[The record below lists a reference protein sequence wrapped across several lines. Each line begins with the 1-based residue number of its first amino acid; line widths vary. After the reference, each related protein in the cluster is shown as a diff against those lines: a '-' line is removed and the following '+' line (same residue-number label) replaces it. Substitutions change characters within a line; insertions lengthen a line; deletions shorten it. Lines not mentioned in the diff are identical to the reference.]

1 VEKNQKQRQYHDTH
15 NNADTTPVF
24 LREQDTE
31 EIVPGV
37 PIIRSNTP
45 RPSSFE
51 AMLAS
56 AGHIQ
61 KPLHGDSL
69 EMETG
74 ALPRGFPAKAPSAPP
89 LPEEL
94 VDDVDVGGGQ
104 NQILGLSF
112 ADAPSRTEE
121 SSAGSCP
128 HPHRSDLSLPV
139 PTADQT
145 DFVWLFEYGLEMD
158 VAILNSRE
166 RLNGQACLHGPAV
179 LKGYTLMLGA
189 QRIHNSSGPI
199 IVALVPATDAQT
211 EVWGV
216 LYRVPRRLLASSEFE
231 PSLLDTI
238 HAAIAPQKFFVGAE
252 VVVQDAYQ
260 NREVTSVTYIATKLA
275 RQQLQLVEADQ
286 SHSDSQ
292 FMQRLVEIARQQK
305 LPEDYIRQYLML
317 TAATT
322 DRIPQVHREDDGC
335 SDSSSSDSLMYTS
348 PLLSSPL
355 PLTNPGQAS
364 LLSQREQ
371 HTDALPAFKDDL
383 LASAQLT
390 QRITTQARSQ
400 LWLVVFSLYL
410 AGLVLILLLLA
421 VVQGMGVARGS
432 LTGGFTPL
440 GVPWQ
445 VLIYGLLGGCV
456 SCIVSLSNKRTSDP
470 PLFVVITW
478 FTRPFVGSLLA
489 IFSYILL
496 TSGLFMLGESIDR
509 HPSFFWLAGILAG
522 LCEWWL
528 FCRRKA

>member
-1 VEKNQKQRQYHDTH
+1 VEKNRKQQQYHDRNSH
-15 NNADTTPVF
+15 ADATPVF
-24 LREQDTE
+24 PGEQDTE

-61 KPLHGDSL
+61 KPLRGGSL

-74 ALPRGFPAKAPSAPP
+74 ALPRGFPVKAPSAPP

-94 VDDVDVGGGQ
+94 EDDVDVGEG
-104 NQILGLSF
+104 QILGLSF
-112 ADAPSRTEE
+112 ADAPSRTGE
-121 SSAGSCP
+121 SRGGQGLPLSGSCP
-128 HPHRSDLSLPV
+128 QPHRSEVPLSV

-179 LKGYTLMLGA
+179 LRGYTLMLGA

-199 IVALVPATDAQT
+199 IVALVPATDVQT

-216 LYRVPRRLLASSEFE
+216 LYRVPRRLLESSEFE

-238 HAAIAPQKFFVGAE
+238 HAAIAPQKFFEGIE

-260 NREVTSVTYIATKLA
+260 NHEVTSVTYIATKLA
-275 RQQLQLVEADQ
+275 RQQLQLVEADR
-286 SHSDSQ
+286 SNSDSQ

-305 LPEDYIRQYLML
+305 LPEDYIRQHLVL
-317 TAATT
+317 TATAT
-322 DRIPQVHREDDGC
+322 DRIPQVHREDDE
-335 SDSSSSDSLMYTS
+335 SSYSSMYTS

-383 LASAQLT
+383 LASTQVT
-390 QRITTQARSQ
+390 QRIATQARSQ
-400 LWLVVFSLYL
+400 RWLVAFSLYL

-421 VVQGMGVARGS
+421 VVQGMGVVRDT
-432 LTGGFTPL
+432 LVGGFTPL

-445 VLIYGLLGGCV
+445 VLVYGLLGGCV
-456 SCIVSLSNKRTSDP
+456 SCIVSLCNIRASDP
-470 PLFVVITW
+470 PLFVMITW

-489 IFSYILL
+489 IFSYVLL
-496 TSGLFMLGESIDR
+496 TSGLFMLGESVGR
-509 HPSFFWLAGILAG
+509 HPGFFWLVGILAG

-528 FCRRKA
+528 FCRRRA